1 VVGTSNSVP
10 EIAMDWCS
18 LHQNL
23 HDWVFHDW
31 VFHPVTNHTHPFPQI
46 KSIRTAPIYQ
56 NQWLPQGGKLVVR
69 PLCLPKLPTLYVD
82 VCSGINPDWFPSAH
96 EWWITPIA
104 KVILSRWNW
113 TLAVHFLEKIA
124 PRKRWPEKWRS
135 SSICWI
141 LEFPIDLRF
150 QRYGF
155 ETKCLLPWLR
165 STWDGQSHCLHLQ
178 GQAHYFFGTWES
190 LGKILIWKP
199 LFFGTIVLWRKP
211 KLVETCIFVASN
223 AELSCRFT
231 FRFWTSNCLM
241 FGFQTF
247 DRDSPRP
254 PKRYRKVGHLEIL
267 GKSSNYHLGISW
279 K

>member
-1 VVGTSNSVP
+1 MLALRILARTSPSFAKCQSAKLPRRRLGKQPTGYQHVWVYWDDPLHFGGISPTKPRPQTWALYVVGTSNSVP
-10 EIAMDWCS
+10 EIAMDWSS

-178 GQAHYFFGTWES
+178 GQAHYFLAHGN
-190 LGKILIWKP
+190 L
-199 LFFGTIVLWRKP
+199 
-211 KLVETCIFVASN
+211 
-223 AELSCRFT
+223 
-231 FRFWTSNCLM
+231 
-241 FGFQTF
+241 
-247 DRDSPRP
+247 
-254 PKRYRKVGHLEIL
+254 
-267 GKSSNYHLGISW
+267 
-279 K
+279 